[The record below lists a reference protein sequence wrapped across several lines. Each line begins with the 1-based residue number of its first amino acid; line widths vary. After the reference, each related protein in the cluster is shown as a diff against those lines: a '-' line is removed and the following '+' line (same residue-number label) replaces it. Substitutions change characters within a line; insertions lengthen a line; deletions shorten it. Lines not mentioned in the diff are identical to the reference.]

1 MAHLTIFSMKPSAG
15 LLHMARLVVTEGFV
29 DDLLQVWSA
38 RVSKR
43 IRESLENLETYPEL
57 WSTLLP
63 VRMRKTYGESVRR
76 LTVAPFDLIGA
87 RTACMSMHW
96 FPAGEC
102 ARRIERL

>member
-1 MAHLTIFSMKPSAG
+1 
-15 LLHMARLVVTEGFV
+15 MARLVITEGFV
-29 DDLLQVWSA
+29 DDLSQVWSA

-76 LTVAPFDLIGA
+76 LTVAPFDVIYEFDRGTDYVYVYALVS
-87 RTACMSMHW
+87 C
-96 FPAGEC
+96 
-102 ARRIERL
+102 RRMR

>member
-1 MAHLTIFSMKPSAG
+1 
-15 LLHMARLVVTEGFV
+15 MARLVVTEGFV
-29 DDLLQVWSA
+29 DDLSQVWSA

-76 LTVAPFDLIGA
+76 LTVAPFDVICEFDRGTDCVYVYALVSC
-87 RTACMSMHW
+87 RRMH
-96 FPAGEC
+96 
-102 ARRIERL
+102 